1 MSHVM
6 IRQKQKPKKRFF
18 NFTLWLVGINV
29 VAYLAMII
37 LISAMGNGVFY
48 EIALQ
53 PDSIL
58 QGQKLWTIFTSMFM
72 HDPSIFSFH
81 LFANMM
87 SLIFLGGFVERIIGS
102 KRFLALYLISGIIA
116 ALFFVSLAFI
126 FGDNLSIPAV
136 GASGAI
142 FGIAGLAAVL
152 VPKMKVYILFIPI
165 AMPMWFAI
173 IFILIIMWIASSAF
187 GLSIANT
194 AHLGGFLTGFFYG
207 FYLRH
212 KYKRQTMIISSHFR

>member
-1 MSHVM
+1 MSYA
-6 IRQKQKPKKRFF
+6 ILRKQKPKKRFF
-18 NFTLWLVGINV
+18 NFTLWLVVINV
-29 VAYLAMII
+29 LFYLAVVI
-37 LISAMGNGVFY
+37 LMNTIGENIFY
-48 EIALQ
+48 EVALQ
-53 PDSIL
+53 PNSIL
-58 QGQKLWTIFTSMFM
+58 QGEKLWTIFTSMFI

-87 SLIFLGGFVERIIGS
+87 SLIFLGGFIERIIGS
-102 KRFLALYLISGIIA
+102 KRFLILYLISGIIA

-126 FGDNLSIPAV
+126 FGENLSIPAV

-142 FGIAGLAAVL
+142 FGIAGVAAVL

-173 IFILIIMWIASSAF
+173 IFMLAIMWLASSAF

-207 FYLRH
+207 FYLRY
-212 KYKRQTMIISSHFR
+212 KYKRQTMLISSHFR